1 MSFFSNAG
9 CITFVALKV
18 SITMK
23 NQITVIAFDADD
35 TLWVNEPYFRET
47 EEQFAGL
54 LEDFMPHHSILAE
67 LYKTEIANLP
77 LYGYGIKGFML
88 SMIETALRI
97 TSGKID
103 PIIMTRAIELGQ
115 EMLNKP
121 VELLD
126 GVEEVLK
133 ALHGKYRLVVA
144 TKGDLLDQQRK
155 LTKSG
160 LDHYFHH
167 IEIMSDKQEKDYQ
180 KLIKHLDCK
189 PEEFLMLGNSLK
201 SDVLPVLNIGGHAV
215 HIPYHTTWVHE
226 SIDHTIEH
234 PNFYQMESLSEVL
247 SKLIE

>member
-1 MSFFSNAG
+1 MNNKIS
-9 CITFVALKV
+9 
-18 SITMK
+18 
-23 NQITVIAFDADD
+23 VIAFDADD

-47 EEQFAGL
+47 EELFAGL
-54 LEDFMPHHSILAE
+54 LEDFLPHHSIVAE

-88 SMIETALRI
+88 SMIETILRI
-97 TSGKID
+97 TEGKVNPEVINK
-103 PIIMTRAIELGQ
+103 AIQLGQ

-121 VELLD
+121 IELLD
-126 GVEEVLK
+126 GVEDVLK
-133 ALHGKYRLVVA
+133 ALHGKYKLVVA

-167 IEIMSDKQEKDYQ
+167 IEIMSDKQQSDYQ
-180 KLIKHLDCK
+180 KLLKHLDCK

-201 SDVLPVLNIGGHAV
+201 SDVLPVLEVGGNAI

-226 SIDHTIEH
+226 HVEHTVEH
-234 PNFYQMESLSEVL
+234 DNFYQMGTLSDVL
-247 SKLIE
+247 SKLNV

>member
-1 MSFFSNAG
+1 
-9 CITFVALKV
+9 
-18 SITMK
+18 MK

-77 LYGYGIKGFML
+77 LYGYGIKGFVL
-88 SMIETALRI
+88 SMIETVLRI
-97 TSGKID
+97 TEGKID
-103 PIIMTRAIELGQ
+103 PVVISKAITLGQ

-167 IEIMSDKQEKDYQ
+167 IEIMSVKQEKDYQ

-215 HIPYHTTWVHE
+215 HIPFHTTWMHE
-226 SIDHTIEH
+226 HIDHTIEH
-234 PNFYQMESLSEVL
+234 ANFYQMESLSDVL
-247 SKLIE
+247 PKLIE

>member
-1 MSFFSNAG
+1 MN
-9 CITFVALKV
+9 
-18 SITMK
+18 
-23 NQITVIAFDADD
+23 NQISVIAFDADD
-35 TLWVNEPYFRET
+35 TLWVNEPYFREA
-47 EEQFAGL
+47 EEQFAAL
-54 LEDFMPHHSILAE
+54 LEDFLPRHSIIAK
-67 LYKTEIANLP
+67 LYQTEIANLS

-88 SMIETALRI
+88 SMIEATLQI
-97 TSGKID
+97 TEGKVDPLIIQKAID
-103 PIIMTRAIELGQ
+103 LGQ

-133 ALHGKYRLVVA
+133 ALHGKFRLVVA

-167 IEIMSDKQEKDYQ
+167 IEIMSDKQENDYQ

-189 PEEFLMLGNSLK
+189 PDEFLMLGNSLK
-201 SDVLPVLNIGGHAV
+201 SDVLPVLAIGGSAV
-215 HIPYHTTWVHE
+215 HIPFHTTWMHE
-226 SIDHTIEH
+226 HIDHTIEH

-247 SKLIE
+247 LKLIP

>member
-1 MSFFSNAG
+1 
-9 CITFVALKV
+9 
-18 SITMK
+18 
-23 NQITVIAFDADD
+23 
-35 TLWVNEPYFRET
+35 
-47 EEQFAGL
+47 
-54 LEDFMPHHSILAE
+54 MPRHSILAE

-77 LYGYGIKGFML
+77 LYGYGIKGFVL
-88 SMIETALRI
+88 SMIETVLRI
-97 TSGKID
+97 TEGKID
-103 PIIMTRAIELGQ
+103 PVVISKAITLGQ

-121 VELLD
+121 VVLLD

-133 ALHGKYRLVVA
+133 TLHGKYKLVVA

-189 PEEFLMLGNSLK
+189 PEAFLMLGNSLK

-215 HIPYHTTWVHE
+215 HIPFHTTWVHE

-234 PNFYQMESLSEVL
+234 ANFYQMENLSEVL
-247 SKLIE
+247 PKLIE